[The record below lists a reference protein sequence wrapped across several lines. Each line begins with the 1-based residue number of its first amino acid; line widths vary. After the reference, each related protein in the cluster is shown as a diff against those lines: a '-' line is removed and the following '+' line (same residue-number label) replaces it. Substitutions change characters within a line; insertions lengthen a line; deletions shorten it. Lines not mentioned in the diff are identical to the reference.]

1 MRRAAVVLGIL
12 VGVIVVGTTVV
23 PAGADPSV
31 GPTPIPDGT
40 ARQSVGAEAPTQ
52 NRTYTYSL
60 ATRARSPPTPSTS
73 PCTSARP

>member
-1 MRRAAVVLGIL
+1 MVLGIL

-60 ATRARSPPTPSTS
+60 ATRGAITPTPSTS